1 MFPNEVRLR
10 DLTYWSEM
18 HVDVDSTIETQDP
31 V

>member
-18 HVDVDSTIETQDP
+18 YIDVDCTIETPDE